1 MGGIAVAPF
10 RFCDAGCVCV
20 FNVTCSTRRLAEIG
34 YSASGV
40 LFPYEDSGYALT
52 AAALQHGLSVPLKS
66 IAGTAGCSC
75 VVCK

>member
-1 MGGIAVAPF
+1 MLV
-10 RFCDAGCVCV
+10 
-20 FNVTCSTRRLAEIG
+20 EIG
-34 YSASGV
+34 YAAYRV

-66 IAGTAGCSC
+66 IAGTAGYCC